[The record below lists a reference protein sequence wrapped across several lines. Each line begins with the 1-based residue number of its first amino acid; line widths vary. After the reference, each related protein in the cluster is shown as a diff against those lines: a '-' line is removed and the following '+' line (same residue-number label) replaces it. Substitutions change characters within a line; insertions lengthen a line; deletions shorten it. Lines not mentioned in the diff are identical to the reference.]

1 MQMSSMR
8 VVDLRA
14 KHRGEYF
21 AAAVMRE
28 AQELGCSFRSRWWT
42 RPGHGCAISVG
53 SAHRPRAFNAPIVS
67 YQEFAV
73 RKPRNRVVQVRRFGG
88 PEELEVVDAPL
99 PPAGQVDSTVADI
112 GPKFA
117 TYS

>member
-1 MQMSSMR
+1 M
-8 VVDLRA
+8 
-14 KHRGEYF
+14 
-21 AAAVMRE
+21 
-28 AQELGCSFRSRWWT
+28 
-42 RPGHGCAISVG
+42 
-53 SAHRPRAFNAPIVS
+53 
-67 YQEFAV
+67 